1 MIKSIYRNFGG
12 FEKSAEIFTS
22 IFFKNYNYNKLTG
35 QIDVLNLI
43 TDNIE
48 SKIDS
53 RYLLLIVKNEF
64 LIENILKYILKDKEY
79 EIISDENINKND
91 NENNEVLNL
100 LYKIEFL
107 MKKEITLVIKNL
119 EILYPSFYELFNK
132 NFYEYD
138 GSGNKFVQISYENSH
153 SLTQV
158 NKNFRLIVIVN
169 EDKLNMEEKP
179 FLSRF
184 EKQIFSI
191 ESILKDEEIY
201 EVNKMYNYILKI
213 NKNVEYSNLNGLSI
227 DFLYFIMIKYKSKGK
242 EIMKYFLKELVPLF
256 SQEMIYFFNHD
267 EEKENNLDY
276 QTKFD
281 INKIYMEHY
290 KKNYNFKSFLTN
302 IISNQNAIYTYS
314 NNYNL
319 FNKKEEIT
327 IEYFKKN

>member
-1 MIKSIYRNFGG
+1 
-12 FEKSAEIFTS
+12 
-22 IFFKNYNYNKLTG
+22 
-35 QIDVLNLI
+35 
-43 TDNIE
+43 
-48 SKIDS
+48 
-53 RYLLLIVKNEF
+53 
-64 LIENILKYILKDKEY
+64 
-79 EIISDENINKND
+79 
-91 NENNEVLNL
+91 
-100 LYKIEFL
+100 

-191 ESILKDEEIY
+191 ESILKNEEIDA
-201 EVNKMYNYILKI
+201 VNKMYNYILKI

-256 SQEMIYFFNHD
+256 SQEMIYFLNYD
-267 EEKENNLDY
+267 DEKENNLDY

-290 KKNYNFKSFLTN
+290 KKNYNYK
-302 IISNQNAIYTYS
+302 
-314 NNYNL
+314 
-319 FNKKEEIT
+319 
-327 IEYFKKN
+327 

>member
-1 MIKSIYRNFGG
+1 M
-12 FEKSAEIFTS
+12 
-22 IFFKNYNYNKLTG
+22 
-35 QIDVLNLI
+35 
-43 TDNIE
+43 
-48 SKIDS
+48 
-53 RYLLLIVKNEF
+53 IVKNEF

-169 EDKLNMEEKP
+169 EDKLNMEEMP

-201 EVNKMYNYILKI
+201 AVNKMYNYILKI

-242 EIMKYFLKELVPLF
+242 EIMK
-256 SQEMIYFFNHD
+256 
-267 EEKENNLDY
+267 
-276 QTKFD
+276 
-281 INKIYMEHY
+281 
-290 KKNYNFKSFLTN
+290 
-302 IISNQNAIYTYS
+302 
-314 NNYNL
+314 
-319 FNKKEEIT
+319 
-327 IEYFKKN
+327 